1 VIGEGFLSY
10 KRFRWLWAT
19 LVFLLVATII
29 YILDAPPGGRN
40 GGTVVGYLFGILA
53 TIATVWLM
61 AYGLRKRSYSSNLGT
76 VEGWLAA
83 HVWIGV
89 GLLALVPLHAGFS
102 FGVNVHTLAYIAM
115 ILTIVSGIWGAAN
128 YAALSSK
135 ITEHRGAVKDSEV
148 LERIS
153 ELSQKIAEL
162 CKGKGDKFL
171 ALFNRYNFNLSPSL
185 LTILRRDRIPVVDHL
200 AASALILE
208 FPNDERDAAIAL
220 LGMLDQKSDLARGL
234 IEQARIKALLKI
246 WLYLHVPCSFVLC
259 VALAIH
265 IFSVFFFW

>member
-19 LVFLLVATII
+19 LIFLVLATIL
-29 YILDAPPGGRN
+29 YIFDAPPGGRN
-40 GGTVVGYLFGILA
+40 GGTTVGYLFGILA
-53 TIATVWLM
+53 TIATLWLM
-61 AYGLRKRSYSSNLGT
+61 AYGLRKRSYRSNLGT

-83 HVWIGV
+83 HVWIGI

-102 FGVNVHTLAYIAM
+102 FGINVHTLAYLAM
-115 ILTIVSGIWGAAN
+115 ILTIASGIWGAAN

-135 ITEHRGAVKDSEV
+135 IAEHRGAVKDSEA
-148 LERIS
+148 LERIN
-153 ELSQKIAEL
+153 ELSQKISEL
-162 CKGKGDKFL
+162 RAGKGDKFL
-171 ALFNRYNFNLSPSL
+171 GLFSRYDFDLRPGL
-185 LTILRRDRIPVVDHL
+185 LTILRRNRIPIVDHL

-208 FPNDERDAAIAL
+208 VPQGERDDAIAL

-234 IEQARIKALLKI
+234 IGQVRIKALLKI